1 MDQLRQDLRYA
12 FRTLLARPG
21 FTAVVIVT
29 LGLGIGTNSAIF
41 TLVNAIMFKPLPVHA
56 PDELVNIY
64 VSTTDGSRYSALSY
78 PDLGELVDM
87 DDLFA
92 EVVGY
97 SGLQANLTGPDKGEV
112 VFGEYVTAN
121 YFSALGVT
129 PQLGRGFVAE
139 EGVVEGGASEPVT
152 VISSRLWHRWFAESP
167 DVIGQEVKINGVTLT
182 IVGVAPDDF
191 HGVLAR
197 VLSLDVWV
205 PVANRSD
212 LTGGFDLASRD
223 NRWATVKARL
233 QPEVSLDRVQA
244 ALATLSRNLEEAYPE
259 THTDRQFVVLPMTD
273 VYLHPEGD
281 KFIATGSMFLMGAVG
296 LVLLIAC
303 ANVANLLLARALG
316 RRREIA
322 VRLALGA
329 SRRRLVQQLLIES
342 VVLAGA
348 GGIVGLTLA
357 NWLAA
362 LVLAF
367 NPPFPIA
374 ISLDFALDLRVVLFT
389 GGVAML
395 TGVFFG
401 LIPALQATNPTLI
414 PALKDQE
421 LEGGSRKLRFRNALL
436 LPQVAL
442 SLFLLIVAGLFGR
455 SVQNASSVEL
465 GFDEERTGLVTVE
478 LGQQSGYDTKRAELF
493 WEELVQR
500 ARSLPGVRTAAI
512 SSWIP
517 LGTLLS
523 EQYTSVHTEDET
535 GRRALERVTL
545 GRIGTEYFEAFGIAV
560 RGRTFTESDI
570 GNAASVAIVSEATV
584 RRLWPDGSAIG
595 KRLRT
600 RGEDGPEY
608 QVVGVAANAKVR
620 SLGEDPQPF
629 VYLPIE
635 SYTGMLHL
643 VTSASQDP
651 AAVVAALRDQV
662 RQLDDDVAVF
672 QSVTMSEYLSLM
684 LFPFRLAAAISAAL
698 GLLALTLAG
707 VGLYGVVSYG
717 VARRTREM
725 GVRMAL
731 GANARDVVRLVVGEG
746 MRVVIL
752 GMAVGIALAFGA
764 TRLLSSVLFGISASD
779 PFTFTMTPAVLAAV
793 ALAAHFFPARRAT
806 RVDPVRALRSE

>member
-21 FTAVVIVT
+21 FTAVVVVT

-41 TLVNAIMFKPLPVHA
+41 TLVNAIMFKPLPVYA
-56 PDELVNIY
+56 PEELVNIY
-64 VSTTDGSRYSALSY
+64 VSSTDGSRYSALSY
-78 PDLGELVDM
+78 PDLGELVER
-87 DDLFA
+87 DDLFT

-97 SGLQANLTGPDKGEV
+97 GGLMGNLTGGDRGEV

-121 YFSALGVT
+121 YFSGLGVT
-129 PQLGRGFVAE
+129 PQLGRGFVAD
-139 EGVVEGGASEPVT
+139 EGLVGGSEPVI
-152 VISSRLWHRWFAESP
+152 VISSRVWRRWFYGSP

-191 HGVLAR
+191 HGVLVR
-197 VLSLDVWV
+197 GLSLDVWV
-205 PVANRSD
+205 PVAHRAD
-212 LTGGFDLASRD
+212 VTGSFDLDRRD
-223 NRWATVKARL
+223 NRWVTVKARL
-233 QPEVSLDRVQA
+233 QPNVSVDRVRA

-273 VYLHPEGD
+273 VYVHPEAD
-281 KFIATGSMFLMGAVG
+281 KAIATGSMFLMGAVG

-303 ANVANLLLARALG
+303 ANVANLMLARALG

-357 NWLAA
+357 YWLAA

-401 LIPALQATNPTLI
+401 LIPALQATNPALM

-421 LEGGSRKLRFRNALL
+421 LKGGSRKLRFRNALL

-478 LGQQSGYDTKRAELF
+478 LGQQPDYDTKRAELF

-517 LGTLLS
+517 LGTLFS

-545 GRIGTEYFEAFGIAV
+545 GRIGTDYFEAFGIAV

-584 RRLWPDGSAIG
+584 RRLWPDGNVIG

-600 RGEDGPEY
+600 RGENGPEY
-608 QVVGVAANAKVR
+608 EVVGVAANAKVR

-643 VTSASQDP
+643 VMSASQDP

-662 RQLDDDVAVF
+662 RQLDDHVAVF

-717 VARRTREM
+717 VARRTHEM

>member
-12 FRTLLARPG
+12 FRTLLAQPG
-21 FTAVVIVT
+21 FTAVVVVT

-56 PDELVNIY
+56 PEELVNIY
-64 VSTTDGSRYSALSY
+64 GSATDRSEFNSVSY
-78 PDLGELVDM
+78 PDLIELEELT
-87 DDLFA
+87 DLFT

-97 SGLQANLTGPDKGEV
+97 SGLMANLTGPDNGEL

-121 YFSALGVT
+121 YFPGLGVT

-139 EGVVEGGASEPVT
+139 EGVVGGSDPVT
-152 VISSRLWHRWFAESP
+152 VISSRLWRRWFDSSP
-167 DVIGQEVKINGVTLT
+167 DVVGQEVKINGVTLT

-191 HGVLAR
+191 HGVLVR
-197 VLSLDVWV
+197 GVSLDVWIPLAMR
-205 PVANRSD
+205 PVLLPAYSSMDR
-212 LTGGFDLASRD
+212 RD
-223 NRWATVKARL
+223 NRWVTVKARL
-233 QPEVSLDRVQA
+233 QPEASIDRVRA

-259 THTDRQFVVLPMTD
+259 THTDRQFVALPTTD
-273 VYLHPEGD
+273 VYLTPEGD
-281 KFIATGSMFLMGAVG
+281 RFIATGSMFLMGAVG
-296 LVLLIAC
+296 LVLIIAC

-329 SRRRLVQQLLIES
+329 GRRRLVQQLLIES

-357 NWLAA
+357 YWLAA

-367 NPPFPIA
+367 NPPFPVA

-401 LIPALQATNPTLI
+401 LIPALQATSPALTL
-414 PALKDQE
+414 ALKDQE
-421 LEGGSRKLRFRNALL
+421 LEGGSGKLRFRNALL
-436 LPQVAL
+436 LPQIAL
-442 SLFLLIVAGLFGR
+442 SLLLLIVAGLFGR
-455 SVQNASSVEL
+455 SVQSVSSVEL
-465 GFDEERTGLVTVE
+465 GFDEERTGLVTVQ
-478 LGQQSGYDTKRAELF
+478 LRDQSGYDAERAKLF
-493 WEELVQR
+493 WEEFVQR
-500 ARSLPGVRTAAI
+500 ARSLSGVRTAAI

-517 LGTLLS
+517 LGTLFS
-523 EQYTSVHTEDET
+523 EQRTSVHTEYAT
-535 GRRALERVTL
+535 GGRVLERVTL
-545 GRIGTEYFEAFGIAV
+545 GRIGTEYFETFGIAV
-560 RGRTFTESDI
+560 RGRTFTEFDI
-570 GNAASVAIVSEATV
+570 ANAASVAIVSEAAV
-584 RRLWPDGSAIG
+584 RRLWPDGSPIG

-600 RGEDGPEY
+600 RGDDGPEY
-608 QVVGVAANAKVR
+608 EVVGVAANAKVR

-635 SYTGMLHL
+635 SYTRMLHL
-643 VTSASQDP
+643 VASASQDP

-662 RQLDDDVAVF
+662 RQLDDDLAVF
-672 QSVTMSEYLSLM
+672 QSVTMSEHLSLM
-684 LFPFRLAAAISAAL
+684 LFPFRLAAAVSAAL

-746 MRVVIL
+746 MRVVIV
-752 GMAVGIALAFGA
+752 GMVVGIALAFGA

-779 PFTFTMTPAVLAAV
+779 PFTFVMTPAVLAAV
-793 ALAAHFFPARRAT
+793 ALLASYIPARRAT
-806 RVDPVRALRSE
+806 RVDPVRALRSD